1 MTIRIGSRLLLAG
14 VVATALYT
22 ALQRSGAS
30 ALFLENRRCCQLSF
44 VRNLQVTLDELRG
57 VTEYSSE
64 IGQDKWVLEKMF
76 PDVANG
82 YFVDIGS
89 GHGTIGSN
97 SRTLEHRGWTGLCI
111 DPFPVHM
118 EGRTCEVFKEVVF
131 SKPGLVM
138 AFHTAGGLGGIAD
151 TLGKWN
157 ETAARAP
164 TVNLTTVTLD
174 DILARAGAPQVIHF
188 MSLDV
193 EGAELEALRA
203 FPFDRYRV
211 GAWTVEHNREEPKRS
226 QIVALLAQHGYLR
239 VNEWHQDDFF
249 VPADARHA
257 VAGQRVR

>member
-1 MTIRIGSRLLLAG
+1 MRIRIGRSLLLAG
-14 VVATALYT
+14 VVATALCT
-22 ALQRSGAS
+22 FATIQRSGATGI
-30 ALFLENRRCCQLSF
+30 FLENRRCCRLSF
-44 VRNLQVTLDELRG
+44 MRNLQVTLDELRG
-57 VTEYSSE
+57 LTEYSSE
-64 IGQDKWVLEKMF
+64 IGQDKWVLEKVF
-76 PDVANG
+76 PDVTDG

-97 SRTLEHRGWTGLCI
+97 SRTLEERGWQGVCI

-118 EGRTCEVFKEVVF
+118 EGRTCKMFKEVVF

-151 TLGKWN
+151 TLGQWN

-164 TVNLTTVTLD
+164 TVNVTTVTLD
-174 DILARAGAPQVIHF
+174 DILARAGAPPFIHF
-188 MSLDV
+188 ISLDV

-211 GAWTVEHNREEPKRS
+211 GAWTIEHNREEPKRR

-249 VPADARHA
+249 VPVDARH
-257 VAGQRVR
+257 

>member
-1 MTIRIGSRLLLAG
+1 MRIRIGPRLLWAG
-14 VVATALYT
+14 VVATALFT
-22 ALQRSGAS
+22 SVTIHRSGATV
-30 ALFLENRRCCQLSF
+30 LFLENRRCCQLSF
-44 VRNLQVTLDELRG
+44 MRNLQVTLDELSG
-57 VTEYSSE
+57 LTEYSSE

-76 PDVANG
+76 PDVTDG

-97 SRTLEHRGWTGLCI
+97 SRTLEERGWKGVCI

-118 EGRTCEVFKEVVF
+118 EGRTCKMFKEAVF

-138 AFHTAGGLGGIAD
+138 AFHTAGGLGGIGD
-151 TLGKWN
+151 TLGQWN

-164 TVNLTTVTLD
+164 TVSVTTVTLD
-174 DILARAGAPQVIHF
+174 DILARAGAPPFIHF

-211 GAWTVEHNREEPKRS
+211 GAWTIEHNREEPKRS

-249 VPADARHA
+249 VPVDAGH
-257 VAGQRVR
+257 

>member
-1 MTIRIGSRLLLAG
+1 MRSRIGRLLILAA
-14 VVATALYT
+14 VVATALGT
-22 ALQRSGAS
+22 LVAIQRSGAA

-44 VRNLQVTLDELRG
+44 MRNLLVTLDEIRG
-57 VTEYSSE
+57 QTRYSSE
-64 IGQDKWVLEKMF
+64 IGQDKWVLEKVF
-76 PDVANG
+76 PDVTDG

-97 SRTLEHRGWTGLCI
+97 TRALEVRGWKGLCI

-118 EGRTCEVFKEVVF
+118 EGRTCRMFKEVVF

-138 AFHTAGGLGGIAD
+138 AFHSAGGLGGVAD
-151 TLGKWN
+151 TLAKWN

-164 TVNLTTVTLD
+164 TVTVTTVTLE
-174 DILARAGAPQVIHF
+174 DILARAGAPRFIHF
-188 MSLDV
+188 ISLDI

-226 QIVALLAQHGYLR
+226 EIVALLARHGYRR

-249 VPADARHA
+249 VPVDARW
-257 VAGQRVR
+257 